1 MIARIFLFIVI
12 GTLLP
17 YTLYYRKRL
26 RQAAPWRRTL
36 HWLPAVLLLG
46 YSGYLAM
53 LPGFVPE
60 NPVLID
66 VWFVMMAFC
75 AVPQFVYT
83 SCMGIGWCVRRI
95 FHTQSN
101 RWGRRVGAVLAIC
114 AFFAFIYGFTV
125 GFRRLEV
132 KHVTVWLPDLPE
144 AFDGYRIVQF
154 SDIHLG
160 SFYGW
165 RADLPKRDI
174 DSIQAQHPNMICFT
188 GDLQNA
194 RPAEIYP
201 YCRLLASLHAPDGVF
216 SILGNHDYSKYIDAD
231 PQTCLQQE
239 AEVRRVERSLG
250 WHLLCNEKAVVHRGK
265 DSIYVVG
272 TENYDKPKH
281 TEVARSLY
289 GIKPGNFILM
299 LQHIPTQWEDMVPSR
314 INTVYGSPDSV
325 LVAPQLTLSG
335 HTHGGQVSVLGLRP
349 TLFAP
354 FDYGLYE
361 REGCQLYTS
370 CGLGGVVPLRIGATA
385 EIVVLTLKSKK
396 GRLKVKK

>member
-12 GTLLP
+12 GTLVP
-17 YTLYYRKRL
+17 YFLYDRKRL
-26 RQAAPWRRTL
+26 RCAALWRRIV

-46 YSGYLAM
+46 YSAYLSL

-60 NPVLID
+60 TPLLVD
-66 VWFVMMAFC
+66 VWFGMMALC
-75 AVPQFVYT
+75 YVPQFVYVFCT
-83 SCMGIGWCVRRI
+83 GIGWCVRRVC
-95 FHTQSN
+95 HTRSN
-101 RWGRRVGAVLAIC
+101 RWGRRIGVVLA
-114 AFFAFIYGFTV
+114 AFSVFAFIYGFTL

-132 KHVTVWLPDLPE
+132 KHITVWLPNLPE

-165 RADLPKRDI
+165 RADLPQRDI
-174 DSIQAQHPNMICFT
+174 DSIQAQHPDMICFT

-194 RPAEIYP
+194 RPEEIYP
-201 YCRLLASLHAPDGVF
+201 FRNLLASLHAPDGVF

-231 PQTCLQQE
+231 EQTCRRQE
-239 AEVRRVERSLG
+239 AEVRRLERSMG
-250 WHLLCNEKAVVHRGK
+250 WRLLCNEQAVVHRGN

-272 TENYDKPKH
+272 TENYDRPKH
-281 TEVARSLY
+281 TEVAQSLY
-289 GIKPGNFILM
+289 GIKPGNFVLM
-299 LQHIPTQWEDMVPSR
+299 LQHIPKQWKDMVPSR

-335 HTHGGQVSVLGLRP
+335 HTHGGQISVLGLRP
-349 TLFAP
+349 TLFSP

-370 CGLGGVVPLRIGATA
+370 RGLGGVVPIRIGATA
-385 EIVVLTLKSKK
+385 EIVVLTL
-396 GRLKVKK
+396 RVKK